1 MTSGGTAPE
10 TTRTDAA
17 RNETTVPALKPAA
30 AMPIVVLAP
39 QAAKPTPRPRR
50 APVSSASDAPSS
62 PATDAP
68 SASATSSRSAGAFGS
83 EGLPAGVRNLPSA
96 FTRAI
101 TRAASLDPVWRTLSA
116 GKAGDFTIAVTV
128 DEPGHI
134 ASAEFERPAPAAPI
148 APELTRLRD
157 RVIAL
162 LGGGQFALST
172 GSGAGSER
180 LHISINLADAAPSEQ
195 DNPEDVLELGFDPP
209 RSGNVGRAH
218 FRLGSGRKF
227 EAIVVVVTRAH

>member
-1 MTSGGTAPE
+1 
-10 TTRTDAA
+10 
-17 RNETTVPALKPAA
+17 
-30 AMPIVVLAP
+30 
-39 QAAKPTPRPRR
+39 
-50 APVSSASDAPSS
+50 VSSASDAPSS
-62 PATDAP
+62 PTTDAP
-68 SASATSSRSAGAFGS
+68 SDPATNSRSGGAFGS

-116 GKAGDFTIAVTV
+116 GRAGDFTIDVTV

-157 RVIAL
+157 RVVAL

-218 FRLGSGRKF
+218 FRLGSGRHF
-227 EAIVVVVTRAH
+227 EATVVVMTRAR